1 MSSSDDADPAD
12 SGGRESPDAVPPSG
26 ASGDCEGS
34 SSSSSS
40 SFSAATQTEEKTPG
54 VRQKL
59 RTLTFGRRRKANNA
73 SPVGASSNCANSSN
87 CAAASSSAS
96 SKEQKEQP
104 PRDGG
109 GATSKPRKGTWGFK
123 LGCRS
128 RRTSSATDPV
138 AADPP
143 IGCPIC
149 ICTGYRRTEEHTLG
163 PKVVFKVTP
172 PRSRKK
178 GSSAA
183 GSFACGASSA
193 EGKFR
198 GDEYQVD
205 DWDERARKE
214 RAREIEEGV
223 DPPPGFRV
231 DGTSRPSVSGET
243 GEPSQSS
250 ERPRAQASQ
259 SPLPHQQVAIQQQ
272 QQQLP
277 ELAIA
282 LRNQL
287 SLSNGQGPEGLSVP
301 WEVLSRIW
309 DVAPQVHT
317 QVDYMHCL
325 VPDLLGITSCG
336 FYWGKMDRYEAE
348 RLLENKPEGTFLL
361 RDSAQEEYLFSVSFR
376 RYGRSLHARVEQ
388 WNHRFSF
395 DSHDPGVFSSR
406 TVCGLVEHYKD
417 PSCCMYFEPMLTRPL
432 HRTFVFPLQHLA
444 RAVICSCIA
453 YDGAAKLPLPRSLKS
468 YLREY
473 HYKQRVHVRQ
483 IEDGGTAV
491 DVGFG
496 PGSSRGYGLLGG
508 CHGSP
513 DLGGGRP

>member
-1 MSSSDDADPAD
+1 MSSSDTDPTD
-12 SGGRESPDAVPPSG
+12 GGRCPEADCGQHGVDA
-26 ASGDCEGS
+26 AEGS
-34 SSSSSS
+34 SA
-40 SFSAATQTEEKTPG
+40 SAATQTEEKTPAG

-59 RTLTFGRRRKANNA
+59 RTLTFGRRRSKNA
-73 SPVGASSNCANSSN
+73 T
-87 CAAASSSAS
+87 SSSAAATKDQPS
-96 SKEQKEQP
+96 SS
-104 PRDGG
+104 RDC
-109 GATSKPRKGTWGFK
+109 KPARKGGSGWGFK

-128 RRTSSATDPV
+128 RRTASSAADPV
-138 AADPP
+138 ASDHPT
-143 IGCPIC
+143 GCPIC
-149 ICTGYRRTEEHTLG
+149 ICTGYRRTEERS
-163 PKVVFKVTP
+163 VDADASVRVTP
-172 PRSRKK
+172 PRSH
-178 GSSAA
+178 
-183 GSFACGASSA
+183 
-193 EGKFR
+193 GKFSCNPDGKYR

-223 DPPPGFRV
+223 DPPPGFRS
-231 DGTSRPSVSGET
+231 DGRPSTS
-243 GEPSQSS
+243 SSSSSSS
-250 ERPRAQASQ
+250 EEQPRATVP
-259 SPLPHQQVAIQQQ
+259 SPQPL

-277 ELAIA
+277 ELALA

-287 SLSNGQGPEGLSVP
+287 SFASGGNPESLSLP
-301 WEVLSRIW
+301 WEVLSQIW

-473 HYKQRVHVRQ
+473 HYKQRVRVRQ
-483 IEDGGTAV
+483 IEDGGTTV
-491 DVGFG
+491 QDFG
-496 PGSSRGYGLLGG
+496 PSTGRGYGLLGASALNG
-508 CHGSP
+508 CHINP
-513 DLGGGRP
+513 DVG

>member
-1 MSSSDDADPAD
+1 MSSSDTDPTDGARCAEAESGHGDAA
-12 SGGRESPDAVPPSG
+12 
-26 ASGDCEGS
+26 EGS
-34 SSSSSS
+34 SA
-40 SFSAATQTEEKTPG
+40 SAATQTEEKTSAG

-59 RTLTFGRRRKANNA
+59 RTLTFGRRRSKNT
-73 SPVGASSNCANSSN
+73 
-87 CAAASSSAS
+87 SSSAGAAAV
-96 SKEQKEQP
+96 SKEQP
-104 PRDGG
+104 SSRD
-109 GATSKPRKGTWGFK
+109 SKPSRKGGSGWGFK

-128 RRTSSATDPV
+128 RRTASSAADPV
-138 AADPP
+138 ASDHPT
-143 IGCPIC
+143 GCPIC
-149 ICTGYRRTEEHTLG
+149 ICTGYRRTEERSVDTEATALR
-163 PKVVFKVTP
+163 VTP
-172 PRSRKK
+172 PRSH
-178 GSSAA
+178 
-183 GSFACGASSA
+183 
-193 EGKFR
+193 GKFDGKYR

-223 DPPPGFRV
+223 DPPPGFRS
-231 DGTSRPSVSGET
+231 DGRPST
-243 GEPSQSS
+243 SS
-250 ERPRAQASQ
+250 SSSSTEEQPRAAVP
-259 SPLPHQQVAIQQQ
+259 SPQPL

-277 ELAIA
+277 ELALA

-287 SLSNGQGPEGLSVP
+287 SFTSGNPESLSLP
-301 WEVLSRIW
+301 WEVLSQIW

-325 VPDLLGITSCG
+325 VPDLLGITSCS

-473 HYKQRVHVRQ
+473 HYKQRVRVRQ
-483 IEDGGTAV
+483 IEDGGTTV
-491 DVGFG
+491 QDFG
-496 PGSSRGYGLLGG
+496 PGSSRGYGLLGASAALNG
-508 CHGSP
+508 CHINP
-513 DLGGGRP
+513 DIG

>member
-1 MSSSDDADPAD
+1 MSSSDTDPTDGARCAEAESGHGDAA
-12 SGGRESPDAVPPSG
+12 
-26 ASGDCEGS
+26 EGS
-34 SSSSSS
+34 SA
-40 SFSAATQTEEKTPG
+40 SAATRTEEKTSAG

-59 RTLTFGRRRKANNA
+59 RTLTFGRRRSKNT
-73 SPVGASSNCANSSN
+73 
-87 CAAASSSAS
+87 SSSAGAAAV
-96 SKEQKEQP
+96 SKEQP
-104 PRDGG
+104 SSRD
-109 GATSKPRKGTWGFK
+109 SKPSRKGGSGWGFK

-128 RRTSSATDPV
+128 RRTASSAADPV
-138 AADPP
+138 ASDHPT
-143 IGCPIC
+143 GCPIC
-149 ICTGYRRTEEHTLG
+149 ICTGYRRTEERSVDTEATALR
-163 PKVVFKVTP
+163 VTP
-172 PRSRKK
+172 PRSH
-178 GSSAA
+178 
-183 GSFACGASSA
+183 
-193 EGKFR
+193 GKFDGKYR

-223 DPPPGFRV
+223 DPPPGFRS
-231 DGTSRPSVSGET
+231 DGRPST
-243 GEPSQSS
+243 SS
-250 ERPRAQASQ
+250 SSSSTEEQPRAAVP
-259 SPLPHQQVAIQQQ
+259 SPQPL

-277 ELAIA
+277 ELALA

-287 SLSNGQGPEGLSVP
+287 SFTSGNPESLSLP
-301 WEVLSRIW
+301 WEVLSQIW

-325 VPDLLGITSCG
+325 VPDLLGITSCS

-473 HYKQRVHVRQ
+473 HYKQRVRVRQ
-483 IEDGGTAV
+483 IEDGGTTV
-491 DVGFG
+491 QDFG
-496 PGSSRGYGLLGG
+496 PGSSRGYGLLGASAALNG
-508 CHGSP
+508 CHINP
-513 DLGGGRP
+513 DIG

>member
-1 MSSSDDADPAD
+1 MSSSDTDPTDGCRSPEAESSQGDA
-12 SGGRESPDAVPPSG
+12 
-26 ASGDCEGS
+26 EGS
-34 SSSSSS
+34 T
-40 SFSAATQTEEKTPG
+40 SAATQTEEKTPG

-59 RTLTFGRRRKANNA
+59 RTLTFGRRRKNA
-73 SPVGASSNCANSSN
+73 SGSTS
-87 CAAASSSAS
+87 AAGP
-96 SKEQKEQP
+96 SKEQPSREC
-104 PRDGG
+104 
-109 GATSKPRKGTWGFK
+109 KPRKGGSSWGFK

-128 RRTSSATDPV
+128 RRTSSAADPV
-138 AADPP
+138 ASDHPT
-143 IGCPIC
+143 GCPIC
-149 ICTGYRRTEEHTLG
+149 ICTGYRRTEERSVD
-163 PKVVFKVTP
+163 PDVSVRVTP
-172 PRSRKK
+172 PRSHSK
-178 GSSAA
+178 
-183 GSFACGASSA
+183 FACGSD
-193 EGKFR
+193 GKYR

-223 DPPPGFRV
+223 DPPPGFRS
-231 DGTSRPSVSGET
+231 DGRPSTS
-243 GEPSQSS
+243 SSSSSSSS
-250 ERPRAQASQ
+250 EEQPRAQVP
-259 SPLPHQQVAIQQQ
+259 SPQPL

-277 ELAIA
+277 ELALA

-287 SLSNGQGPEGLSVP
+287 SLSSGPESLSVP
-301 WEVLSRIW
+301 WEVLSQIW

-325 VPDLLGITSCG
+325 VPDLLGITACG

-473 HYKQRVHVRQ
+473 HYKQRVRVRQ
-483 IEDGGTAV
+483 IEDGGTTV
-491 DVGFG
+491 QDFG
-496 PGSSRGYGLLGG
+496 PGTSRGYGLLGASALNS
-508 CHGSP
+508 CHIGP
-513 DLGGGRP
+513 DIG

>member
-1 MSSSDDADPAD
+1 MSSSDTDPTDGARCAEAESGHGDAA
-12 SGGRESPDAVPPSG
+12 
-26 ASGDCEGS
+26 EGS
-34 SSSSSS
+34 SA
-40 SFSAATQTEEKTPG
+40 SAATQTEEKTSAG

-59 RTLTFGRRRKANNA
+59 RTLTFGRRRSKNT
-73 SPVGASSNCANSSN
+73 
-87 CAAASSSAS
+87 SSSAGAAAAV
-96 SKEQKEQP
+96 SKEQP
-104 PRDGG
+104 SSRD
-109 GATSKPRKGTWGFK
+109 SKPSRKGGSGWGFK

-128 RRTSSATDPV
+128 RRTASSAADPV
-138 AADPP
+138 ASDHPT
-143 IGCPIC
+143 GCPIC
-149 ICTGYRRTEEHTLG
+149 ICTGYRRTEERSVDAEATALR
-163 PKVVFKVTP
+163 VTP
-172 PRSRKK
+172 PRSHAK
-178 GSSAA
+178 
-183 GSFACGASSA
+183 FD
-193 EGKFR
+193 GKYR

-223 DPPPGFRV
+223 DPPPGFRS
-231 DGTSRPSVSGET
+231 DGRPSTS
-243 GEPSQSS
+243 SSSSSS
-250 ERPRAQASQ
+250 EEQPRAAVP
-259 SPLPHQQVAIQQQ
+259 SPQPL

-277 ELAIA
+277 ELALA

-287 SLSNGQGPEGLSVP
+287 SFTSGNPESLSLP
-301 WEVLSRIW
+301 WEVLSQIW

-325 VPDLLGITSCG
+325 VPDLLGITSCS

-473 HYKQRVHVRQ
+473 HYKQRVRVRQ
-483 IEDGGTAV
+483 IEDGGTTV
-491 DVGFG
+491 QDFG
-496 PGSSRGYGLLGG
+496 PGSSRGYGLLGASAALNG
-508 CHGSP
+508 CHINP
-513 DLGGGRP
+513 DIG